1 MEVQSERTARPFP
14 LWRLHSGPQSW
25 SVDQCPE
32 TPPEHLK
39 SSVADAMR
47 RSVVTHHRRR
57 IKKIYHSMTGVI
69 WLDRSLVRGPSFQI
83 SQARPSSGGCAI
95 RHGSSMSPCTQGHR
109 RSQTKG
115 PASFGASSI
124 RENRAAVLPAPRQN
138 GGVRGRRRINAEGF
152 RWFEPNGPPRRKR
165 RNRTSLWPSKIGT
178 RPGDVIKDARLGN
191 PSRCGHCIPTQ
202 SYKLAPRRSDSRLLT
217 RHAVPELNN
226 HQISVQ

>member
-83 SQARPSSGGCAI
+83 SQAGPSSGGCAI

-115 PASFGASSI
+115 PASCGASSI
-124 RENRAAVLPAPRQN
+124 RENRAAVLPTPYAP
-138 GGVRGRRRINAEGF
+138 A
-152 RWFEPNGPPRRKR
+152 
-165 RNRTSLWPSKIGT
+165 
-178 RPGDVIKDARLGN
+178 
-191 PSRCGHCIPTQ
+191 SRCLPPQLSWCTKEELSG
-202 SYKLAPRRSDSRLLT
+202 YARYRL
-217 RHAVPELNN
+217 
-226 HQISVQ
+226 

>member
-1 MEVQSERTARPFP
+1 MEVLSERTARPFP

-32 TPPEHLK
+32 TPPEHLE
-39 SSVADAMR
+39 SSVTDAMR

-83 SQARPSSGGCAI
+83 SQAGPSSGGCAI

-115 PASFGASSI
+115 PASCGASSI

-138 GGVRGRRRINAEGF
+138 GGDTEESLRRPVATYSPAKKSNQASPAKLARGSIRHASRVRCN
-152 RWFEPNGPPRRKR
+152 EP
-165 RNRTSLWPSKIGT
+165 SVLAS
-178 RPGDVIKDARLGN
+178 
-191 PSRCGHCIPTQ
+191 PSRV
-202 SYKLAPRRSDSRLLT
+202 RW
-217 RHAVPELNN
+217 
-226 HQISVQ
+226 